1 MLYSQNRSEQRAFLS
16 NAWVKFQNN
25 ESLDPMESQLVE
37 IIKLHP
43 EYHHLIQT
51 TDAEYFPEH
60 GQVNPFLHINL
71 HLALREQLSIN
82 QPIEVRLAYD
92 SLLEKI
98 KDPHEVEHSL
108 IDCIAEMIFSAQKNN
123 SPFDYENYKRCLNNK
138 CV

>member
-1 MLYSQNRSEQRAFLS
+1 
-16 NAWVKFQNN
+16 VKFQNN
-25 ESLDPMESQLVE
+25 ENLNPMESQLVE

-98 KDPHEVEHSL
+98 KDPHEVEHTL
-108 IDCIAEMIFSAQKNN
+108 IDCIAEMIFSAQKNH
-123 SPFDYENYKRCLNNK
+123 SSFDYENYKRCLNNK
-138 CV
+138 CI